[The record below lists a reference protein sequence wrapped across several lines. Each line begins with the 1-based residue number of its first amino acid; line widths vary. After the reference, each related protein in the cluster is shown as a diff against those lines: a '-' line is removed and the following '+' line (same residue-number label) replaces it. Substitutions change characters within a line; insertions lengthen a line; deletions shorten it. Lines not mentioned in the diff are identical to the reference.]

1 MMSRKLKSTKVI
13 RINLSP
19 EGQELRQ
26 NLLSLTEYHE
36 KNEKAVKE
44 IQYSPEGEPEQITCY
59 EYDAKGYLISEEI
72 KEGDETLVSK
82 RTFEVDDNGR
92 VEREFHH
99 YSDGSVDTIDYG
111 YNSLGQ
117 LVEKVVTDYEGEKE
131 SEEVFEYEGE
141 HLVREAVVGGD
152 GFLIRESLMAYSDEG
167 LLDDITIRDL
177 SEGAEVRKHYDYDE
191 KSRRRGFVVYNE
203 NDELIERVLFKYD
216 EKDRLSEVIDE
227 NRRQKNTTL
236 LQYNDQGWVIKQE
249 EYDLQG
255 KLVSRVERVF
265 EEDGRI
271 VESKV
276 FVNTSRSGMENYITR
291 NEYTFY

>member
-117 LVEKVVTDYEGEKE
+117 LVEKVVTDYEG
-131 SEEVFEYEGE
+131 
-141 HLVREAVVGGD
+141 
-152 GFLIRESLMAYSDEG
+152 
-167 LLDDITIRDL
+167 DL
-177 SEGAEVRKHYDYDE
+177 
-191 KSRRRGFVVYNE
+191 F
-203 NDELIERVLFKYD
+203 F
-216 EKDRLSEVIDE
+216 
-227 NRRQKNTTL
+227 
-236 LQYNDQGWVIKQE
+236 
-249 EYDLQG
+249 
-255 KLVSRVERVF
+255 
-265 EEDGRI
+265 
-271 VESKV
+271 
-276 FVNTSRSGMENYITR
+276 
-291 NEYTFY
+291 